1 MSTADVG
8 KRNWLQRFN
17 AYLSERRAALRP
29 NQKAYANAAL
39 FFLIYWL
46 MKPFDW
52 EIRDGVL
59 FLALLSWGMA
69 IASDLLAFHKRFA
82 ESVLGKLVL
91 LIVVGGGTN
100 VAIAMAA
107 QVVNDLVGIDPS
119 RFVHTIAFVSMHTA
133 VVLILLAMSL
143 LSFVGLGL
151 ALPYLML
158 NWANDEQSLASLFP
172 WYKAADAIPYK
183 RLTVTVQVASFLA
196 LGLIAYSW
204 VKDDKPFEDFVKGN
218 AQWFLY
224 NFEMFDKAPCALSKG
239 QRVAFLEG
247 GEVLVADPVGDGIA
261 FRVQPCVAE

>member
-1 MSTADVG
+1 
-8 KRNWLQRFN
+8 
-17 AYLSERRAALRP
+17 
-29 NQKAYANAAL
+29 
-39 FFLIYWL
+39 
-46 MKPFDW
+46 
-52 EIRDGVL
+52 
-59 FLALLSWGMA
+59 
-69 IASDLLAFHKRFA
+69 
-82 ESVLGKLVL
+82 VL

-133 VVLILLAMSL
+133 VILILLAMSL

-151 ALPYLML
+151 ALPYLFL

-172 WYKAADAIPYK
+172 WYKAAEAMPYK
-183 RLTVTVQVASFLA
+183 RLTVTVQVVSFLA

-204 VKDDKPFEDFVKGN
+204 VKDGKPFEDFVKGN
-218 AQWFLY
+218 ARWFLY
-224 NFEMFDKAPCALSKG
+224 SFEMYEKAPCALGEG

-247 GEVLVADPVGDGIA
+247 GKVLVADQMENAIV